1 MAYTNEQVAELKDG
15 GTWDYV
21 KATAFAEKYGLKP
34 RSVVATITALNLPY
48 KAKEKAVAGTKKAKG
63 PSKADLVADL
73 EAVTGLRLPSAD
85 KMNMDDLRALVAHLE
100 G

>member
-1 MAYTNEQVAELKDG
+1 MAYTKEQVAELSAG

-21 KATAFAEKYGLKP
+21 KATAFAEKHGLKP
-34 RSVVATITALNLPY
+34 RSVVATIAALGLPY
-48 KAKEKAVAGTKKAKG
+48 KAKEKPVAGTRKAKG

-85 KMNMDDLRALVAHLE
+85 KMNMDDLRALVSHLE
-100 G
+100 V